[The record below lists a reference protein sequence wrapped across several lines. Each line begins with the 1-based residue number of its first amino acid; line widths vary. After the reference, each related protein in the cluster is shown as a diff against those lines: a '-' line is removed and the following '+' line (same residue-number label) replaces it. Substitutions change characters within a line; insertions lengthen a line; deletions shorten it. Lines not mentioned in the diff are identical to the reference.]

1 MTGSI
6 SVDTSEVIVTPIEN
20 KVDINVC
27 EKSVDVSVGSS
38 GPQGPRGSQLLSGTV
53 NPSPVIGLVGD
64 QYLNITTGY
73 MFGPKTESGWG
84 TGSELGIG
92 LTLDEIA
99 YTHLQVTA
107 SNTWSIVHELE
118 FTPNV
123 IVVDLNGNVIE
134 GDYQYSGNTIT
145 ATFSQAITGAAYLS

>member
-27 EKSVDVSVGSS
+27 EQSVEVNVGSS

-53 NPSPVIGLVGD
+53 NPSPIIGLVGD

-73 MFGPKTESGWG
+73 VFGPKTESGWG
-84 TGSELGIG
+84 AGSELGIG
-92 LTLDEIA
+92 LTLDEVA
-99 YTHLQVTA
+99 YTHLQLT
-107 SNTWSIVHELE
+107 SSSTWSIVHELD

-123 IVVDLNGNVIE
+123 IVVDLNGTVIE

>member
-1 MTGSI
+1 MTGNI

-20 KVDINVC
+20 KVDINIC
-27 EKSVDVSVGSS
+27 EKSVEVSVGFS
-38 GPQGPRGSQLLSGTV
+38 GPQGARGSQLLSGTV
-53 NPSPVIGLVGD
+53 NPSSVIGLVGD

-73 MFGPKTESGWG
+73 IFGPKTESGWG
-84 TGSELGIG
+84 VGSALGIG
-92 LTLDEIA
+92 LTIDEIA
-99 YTHLQVTA
+99 YTHLQLTS
-107 SNTWSIVHELE
+107 SNIWSIEHELD

>member
-1 MTGSI
+1 MTGNI

-27 EKSVDVSVGSS
+27 EQSVEVSVGSS

-92 LTLDEIA
+92 LTIDEVA
-99 YTHLQVTA
+99 YTHLQTTS
-107 SNTWSIVHELE
+107 SNTWSIVHELD